1 MALFTIMAVYEK
13 KDFYIFNQT
22 QNILTLLNRIY
33 VASPNINFRQGS
45 LLKEKHDMTHDI
57 PSH

>member
-1 MALFTIMAVYEK
+1 MAVYEK

-45 LLKEKHDMTHDI
+45 LLKETHDI